1 MKNLKGTMVVMVT
14 PFTEDEQI
22 DEQGFRRNID
32 WYISEG
38 VHGLICNGSTSE
50 FANMSREEL
59 YRCLD
64 ITLDQTDGQV
74 PIMAGTAANTTKDTI
89 ELTQNAQ
96 KAGADAAMIVN
107 PFYGLP
113 DQEELYQHFKTIAD
127 NTDIPIMLYNNPWFS
142 GVDMQPETIARLADS
157 KNIKYI
163 KESTADVRRVHEIQ
177 RLCGDKINVW
187 CGWED
192 LAYECFLMDCGGWV
206 CPTANFLPAWCAN
219 LFNLIQDKKNKEAKE
234 LYFKLLPF
242 LNYLEAGN
250 FLAKAKAA
258 MNLLGRN
265 GGVPRRPFLPLDRE
279 RTGELKN
286 MLSDAGFAVS
296 V

>member
-1 MKNLKGTMVVMVT
+1 MVVMVT

-22 DEQGFRRNID
+22 DEQGFRKNID
-32 WYISEG
+32 WYIEEG
-38 VHGLICNGSTSE
+38 VHGVICNGSTGE
-50 FANMSREEL
+50 FANMNREEL
-59 YRCLD
+59 GRTLD
-64 ITLDQTDGQV
+64 ITLNQV
-74 PIMAGTAANTTKDTI
+74 GGRVPVMAGTAANTTKDTI

-113 DQEELYQHFKTIAD
+113 NQEELYQHFKAVAD
-127 NTDIPIMLYNNPWFS
+127 NSDINIMLYNNPWFS
-142 GVDMQPETIARLADS
+142 GVDMQPETVARLAECQ
-157 KNIKYI
+157 NIKYI

-177 RLCGDKINVW
+177 RLSGDSIDVW

-219 LFNLIQDKKNKEAKE
+219 LFNLVQENKKEEAKE

-242 LNYLEAGN
+242 LNYLEAGD
-250 FLAKAKAA
+250 FLAKVKAA
-258 MNLLGRN
+258 MKILGHD
-265 GGVPRRPFLPLDRE
+265 GGIPRRPFLPLDAGRVD
-279 RTGELKN
+279 ELKQ
-286 MLSDAGFAVS
+286 MLKNAGI
-296 V
+296 

>member
-1 MKNLKGTMVVMVT
+1 MKKLKGTMVVMVT

-22 DEQGFRRNID
+22 DEQGFRKNID
-32 WYISEG
+32 WYIEEG
-38 VHGLICNGSTSE
+38 VHGVICNGSTGE
-50 FANMSREEL
+50 FANMNREEL
-59 YRCLD
+59 GRTLD
-64 ITLDQTDGQV
+64 ITLSQV
-74 PIMAGTAANTTKDTI
+74 GGRVPVMAGTAANTTRDTI

-113 DQEELYQHFKTIAD
+113 NQEELYQHFKAVAD
-127 NTDIPIMLYNNPWFS
+127 NSDINIMLYNNPWFS
-142 GVDMQPETIARLADS
+142 GVDMQPDTVARLAECQ
-157 KNIKYI
+157 NIKYI

-177 RLCGDKINVW
+177 RLCGDSIDVW

-219 LFNLIQDKKNKEAKE
+219 LFNLVQENKKEEAKE

-242 LNYLEAGN
+242 LNYLEAGD
-250 FLAKAKAA
+250 FLAKVKAA
-258 MNLLGRN
+258 MKILGHD
-265 GGVPRRPFLPLDRE
+265 GGIPRRPFLPLDAGRVD
-279 RTGELKN
+279 ELKQ
-286 MLSDAGFAVS
+286 MLKNAGI
-296 V
+296 

>member
-64 ITLDQTDGQV
+64 ITLDQTDGQL

-142 GVDMQPETIARLADS
+142 GVDMQPETIARLAADS

-163 KESTADVRRVHEIQ
+163 KESTADVRRVHEIRKGNPVPDRGPSKLRQQ
-177 RLCGDKINVW
+177 R
-187 CGWED
+187 
-192 LAYECFLMDCGGWV
+192 
-206 CPTANFLPAWCAN
+206 
-219 LFNLIQDKKNKEAKE
+219 
-234 LYFKLLPF
+234 
-242 LNYLEAGN
+242 
-250 FLAKAKAA
+250 
-258 MNLLGRN
+258 
-265 GGVPRRPFLPLDRE
+265 PLHRGT
-279 RTGELKN
+279 R
-286 MLSDAGFAVS
+286 
-296 V
+296 

>member
-1 MKNLKGTMVVMVT
+1 MKKLKGTMVVMVT

-22 DEQGFRRNID
+22 DEQGYRKNID
-32 WYISEG
+32 WYIEEG
-38 VHGLICNGSTSE
+38 VHGVICNGSTGE
-50 FANMSREEL
+50 FANMNREEL
-59 YRCLD
+59 GLTLD
-64 ITLDQTDGQV
+64 ITLNQV
-74 PIMAGTAANTTKDTI
+74 GGRVPVMAGTAANTTKDTI

-113 DQEELYQHFKTIAD
+113 NQEELYQHFKAVAD
-127 NTDIPIMLYNNPWFS
+127 NSDINIMLYNNPWFS
-142 GVDMQPETIARLADS
+142 GVDMQPETVARLAECQ
-157 KNIKYI
+157 NIKYI

-177 RLCGDKINVW
+177 RLCGDSIDVW

-219 LFNLIQDKKNKEAKE
+219 LFNLVQENKKEEAKE

-242 LNYLEAGN
+242 LNYLEAGD
-250 FLAKAKAA
+250 FLAKVKAA
-258 MNLLGRN
+258 MKILGHD
-265 GGVPRRPFLPLDRE
+265 GGIPRRPFLPLDAGRVD
-279 RTGELKN
+279 ELKQ
-286 MLSDAGFAVS
+286 MLKNAGI
-296 V
+296 

>member
-1 MKNLKGTMVVMVT
+1 MKKLNGTMVVMVT

-22 DEQGFRRNID
+22 DEQGFRKNID
-32 WYISEG
+32 WYIEEG
-38 VHGLICNGSTSE
+38 VHGLICNGSTGE
-50 FANMSREEL
+50 FANMNREEL
-59 YRCLD
+59 SRTLD
-64 ITLDQTDGQV
+64 VTLDQARGRV
-74 PIMAGTAANTTKDTI
+74 PVMAGTAANTTKDTI

-113 DQEELYQHFKTIAD
+113 NQEELYQHFKAVAD
-127 NTDIPIMLYNNPWFS
+127 NSDINIMLYNNPWFS
-142 GVDMQPETIARLADS
+142 GVDMQPDTVARLAECQ
-157 KNIKYI
+157 NIKYI

-177 RLCGDKINVW
+177 RMCGDNIDVW

-219 LFNLIQDKKNKEAKE
+219 LFDLVQENKKKEAKE

-242 LNYLEAGN
+242 LNYLEAGD
-250 FLAKAKAA
+250 FLAKVKAA
-258 MNLLGRN
+258 MKILGRD
-265 GGVPRRPFLPLDRE
+265 GGIPRRPFLPLDAGRVD
-279 RTGELKN
+279 ELRQ
-286 MLSDAGFAVS
+286 MLKDAGV
-296 V
+296 